1 MFASRLVAAGRIF
14 SAVLSLNGSVQFEAC
29 CVFLERGE
37 TFKPALYWGSVN
49 IKVDS

>member
-14 SAVLSLNGSVQFEAC
+14 SAVRSPDYQSVISVQFEAC

-37 TFKPALYWGSVN
+37 TFKVAF
-49 IKVDS
+49 